1 MLQSIPTTR
10 TFLQAASS
18 IPENCMITSV
28 SNLLRLTSDLNSWT
42 SKLVITHGDQSID
55 VSSAAQGSLSSSP
68 IGVYPHQNIPYPCTK
83 YFFDEN
89 IFLVVMLK
97 DLLVKTFKSPNCI
110 DGCKL
115 VSVQP
120 QTNPSIFRK
129 STWTFVCSHGIV
141 MHDIDESHF
150 HPDSVGKSNVP
161 IQNLKRTK
169 SRGSAVKGKLSMYS
183 CYEFIFS
190 Y

>member
-1 MLQSIPTTR
+1 
-10 TFLQAASS
+10 
-18 IPENCMITSV
+18 
-28 SNLLRLTSDLNSWT
+28 
-42 SKLVITHGDQSID
+42 
-55 VSSAAQGSLSSSP
+55 
-68 IGVYPHQNIPYPCTK
+68 
-83 YFFDEN
+83 
-89 IFLVVMLK
+89 MLK

-129 STWTFVCSHGIV
+129 STLTFVCSHGIV
-141 MHDIDESHF
+141 MNDIDQSHF

-183 CYEFIFS
+183 CYEFICS